1 MTNSSVEA
9 SWATEPSF
17 YTAPSPPQMTP
28 KPYQLAG
35 VEYALARDHCLL
47 GDEMG
52 LGKSAQAVMI
62 GNAIG
67 ARRTLVVCPASLRL
81 NWEREIWMW
90 STIENVLTYPV
101 LKAKDGVSTQAHYVI
116 VSYDLLR
123 NPGILG
129 AIMDLRWD
137 HLILDEA
144 HALKDVKGNQR
155 TKVICAPDLIPSVVG
170 RVTMASGTI
179 LPNQPIECLAANT
192 LVLTNRGWT
201 PIIEVLKNDL
211 LWDGV
216 EWVEH
221 QGLIC
226 QGEKQTISV
235 AGVDATPD
243 HVFLAEGKEERWLEA
258 RLLAQSENTLRQ
270 ALATGLASLPLRA
283 SNMAPVGES
292 SNCGCSALAG
302 PPRMPLP
309 RGIYGAAYT
318 GAALAGQ
325 RRGPQ
330 PTKNTASTL
339 IYAPARRCVVACL
352 AAYRTY
358 FEDVI
363 TQKPLAT
370 CHTVGGAYLSFPPGW
385 TKDRVDETFYPTSCH
400 SPATI
405 MRLCKLIASM
415 STEAMS
421 RAIYD
426 LLKGGTERSNHSRPS
441 TRKSENLKP
450 VYDLVNAG
458 PRRRFTILSD
468 RGPLIAHNCYNA
480 VRLLNWD
487 AIDRA
492 SLQDFR
498 ENYYALGGGMVRSP
512 VYDPKIGAMVSK
524 VHWSEEVRNV
534 PTNLADLQFR
544 MRKNIMVRRLKQ
556 DVLKDLPTAQWRPFP
571 LVMTAGI
578 KTALAHP
585 GWKMAEKLYDMD
597 ALDTGVPIDG
607 QIATARRLLGEAK
620 APAVAEYIEEMLR
633 EGATKLLV
641 CAWHSSVLEILKKRL
656 QKHGLVYMDGATS
669 AGARQRAVD
678 SFQQNPDIKI
688 ILGQMQV
695 IGTGWTLTVAQD
707 CVLAEPDWVPGNNDQ
722 MLARIHRIGQVG
734 AYVTGHVPVVP
745 GTLDERILGT
755 AVGKSRNI
763 FVALDKRD

>member
-1 MTNSSVEA
+1 MTNSSIEA

-67 ARRTLVVCPASLRL
+67 AGRTLVVCPASLRL

-144 HALKDVKGNQR
+144 HALKDVKGNAR

-170 RVTMASGTI
+170 RITMASGTI
-179 LPNQPIECLAANT
+179 LPNQPIE
-192 LVLTNRGWT
+192 
-201 PIIEVLKNDL
+201 
-211 LWDGV
+211 
-216 EWVEH
+216 
-221 QGLIC
+221 
-226 QGEKQTISV
+226 
-235 AGVDATPD
+235 
-243 HVFLAEGKEERWLEA
+243 
-258 RLLAQSENTLRQ
+258 
-270 ALATGLASLPLRA
+270 
-283 SNMAPVGES
+283 
-292 SNCGCSALAG
+292 
-302 PPRMPLP
+302 
-309 RGIYGAAYT
+309 AY
-318 GAALAGQ
+318 
-325 RRGPQ
+325 
-330 PTKNTASTL
+330 NS
-339 IYAPARRCVVACL
+339 I
-352 AAYRTY
+352 
-358 FEDVI
+358 
-363 TQKPLAT
+363 
-370 CHTVGGAYLSFPPGW
+370 
-385 TKDRVDETFYPTSCH
+385 
-400 SPATI
+400 
-405 MRLCKLIASM
+405 
-415 STEAMS
+415 
-421 RAIYD
+421 
-426 LLKGGTERSNHSRPS
+426 
-441 TRKSENLKP
+441 
-450 VYDLVNAG
+450 
-458 PRRRFTILSD
+458 
-468 RGPLIAHNCYNA
+468 
-480 VRLLNWD
+480 RLLNWD

-578 KTALAHP
+578 RTALAHP

-641 CAWHSSVLEILKKRL
+641 SAWHSSVLEILKKRL

-669 AGARQRAVD
+669 ARNRQMAVD
-678 SFQQNPDIKI
+678 LFQQSPDIKI

-722 MLARIHRIGQVG
+722 MLARIHRIGQAG

-763 FVALDKRD
+763 FIALDKRA

>member
-1 MTNSSVEA
+1 MTDPSVEA

-17 YTAPSPPQMTP
+17 YVAPSPPQMTP

-67 ARRTLVVCPASLRL
+67 AGRTLVVCPASLRL

-144 HALKDVKGNQR
+144 HALKDVKGNAR

-170 RVTMASGTI
+170 RITMASGTI
-179 LPNQPIECLAANT
+179 LPNQPIE
-192 LVLTNRGWT
+192 
-201 PIIEVLKNDL
+201 
-211 LWDGV
+211 
-216 EWVEH
+216 
-221 QGLIC
+221 
-226 QGEKQTISV
+226 
-235 AGVDATPD
+235 
-243 HVFLAEGKEERWLEA
+243 
-258 RLLAQSENTLRQ
+258 
-270 ALATGLASLPLRA
+270 
-283 SNMAPVGES
+283 
-292 SNCGCSALAG
+292 
-302 PPRMPLP
+302 
-309 RGIYGAAYT
+309 AY
-318 GAALAGQ
+318 
-325 RRGPQ
+325 
-330 PTKNTASTL
+330 NS
-339 IYAPARRCVVACL
+339 I
-352 AAYRTY
+352 
-358 FEDVI
+358 
-363 TQKPLAT
+363 
-370 CHTVGGAYLSFPPGW
+370 
-385 TKDRVDETFYPTSCH
+385 
-400 SPATI
+400 
-405 MRLCKLIASM
+405 
-415 STEAMS
+415 
-421 RAIYD
+421 
-426 LLKGGTERSNHSRPS
+426 
-441 TRKSENLKP
+441 
-450 VYDLVNAG
+450 
-458 PRRRFTILSD
+458 
-468 RGPLIAHNCYNA
+468 
-480 VRLLNWD
+480 RLLNWD

-524 VHWSEEVRNV
+524 LHWSEEVRNV

-544 MRKNIMVRRLKQ
+544 MRKNIMVRRLKE

-578 KTALAHP
+578 RTALAHP

-641 CAWHSSVLEILKKRL
+641 SAWHSSVLEILKKRL
-656 QKHGLVYMDGATS
+656 QKHGLAYMDGATS

-678 SFQQNPDIKI
+678 SFQQNPEVKI

-722 MLARIHRIGQVG
+722 MLARIHRIGQAG

-763 FVALDKRD
+763 FVALDKRT